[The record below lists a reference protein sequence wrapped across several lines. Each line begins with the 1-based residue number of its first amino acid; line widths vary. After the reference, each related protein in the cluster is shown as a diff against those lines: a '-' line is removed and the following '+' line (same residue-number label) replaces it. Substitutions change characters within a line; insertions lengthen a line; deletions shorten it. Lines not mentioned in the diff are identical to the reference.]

1 VEEQTITPPASQPPA
16 SVAEP
21 GQAQRLRMS
30 YEEYL
35 AWADE
40 DVHAEWVNGEVIVQ
54 MPPKLRH
61 QDVVGFLLALLR
73 VFTQLAQL
81 GKVLCAPFEMRA
93 TPDGPAREP
102 DLLFVARE
110 HLERLTEARLSGPA
124 DLVVEVISDDS
135 VGRDRADKFYEYQR
149 AGVWEYWII
158 DPRPG
163 YERVDFYVLD
173 EKGRYRPIPVD
184 ADGRYHSTVVP
195 GFWFEVAWVLSEEP
209 PNVLQALSQ
218 IVGPETMLTQ
228 GTQPGQSAGTREG

>member
-1 VEEQTITPPASQPPA
+1 MEEHTITPSTLQSSV
-16 SVAEP
+16 SVAQP

-40 DVHAEWVNGEVIVQ
+40 DVHAEWVSGEVIVQ

-61 QDVVGFLLALLR
+61 QRVVKFLLELLDL
-73 VFTQLAQL
+73 FAQL
-81 GKVLCAPFEMRA
+81 SRLGTVLCAPFEMRA

-102 DLLFVARE
+102 DLLFVAQE
-110 HLERLTEARLSGPA
+110 HLARLTEARLSGPA

-135 VGRDRADKFYEYQR
+135 VSRDRADKFYEYQS
-149 AGVWEYWII
+149 AGVQEYWLI

-173 EKGRYRPIPVD
+173 GKGRYRPIPVD
-184 ADGRYHSTVVP
+184 TDGRYRSTVIP

-209 PNVLQALSQ
+209 PNVLQALGQ
-218 IVGPETMLTQ
+218 IVGPERWLAQ
-228 GTQPGQSAGTREG
+228 GMQPGQPAGTGEG